1 LQRHLAWSVNS
12 VGLLL
17 ASASPRRAAL
27 LAAAGFVFDI
37 LPIDI
42 DESIIPG
49 EPVEGYVVR
58 LAIEKAVAAA
68 HLRSD
73 MVVIGAD
80 TTVVAPDGAILGKPT
95 DEREAAEWMTRLAGR
110 GHRVLTGVAVAW
122 EGRQFSAFEQTTVH
136 VLPLA
141 PDEIAWYVATGEGR
155 DKAGAYAIQ
164 GLASRFIERIDGSYA
179 NVVGLPISTVC
190 RLLRQIGAERLL
202 EASLFRDTPD
212 NR

>member
-1 LQRHLAWSVNS
+1 VR
-12 VGLLL
+12 LLL

-27 LAAAGFVFDI
+27 LAAAGFAFDV
-37 LPIDI
+37 LPVDI

-49 EPVEGYVVR
+49 EPVEAYVVR
-58 LAIEKAVAAA
+58 VAIEKAATAAR
-68 HLRSD
+68 LRPGA
-73 MVVIGAD
+73 VVIGAD
-80 TTVVAPDGAILGKPT
+80 TTVVAPDGAILGKPA

-110 GHRVLTGVAVAW
+110 PHRVLTGVAIARG
-122 EGRQFSAFEQTTVH
+122 GRQLSAFAQTTVH
-136 VLPLA
+136 VLPLT

-155 DKAGAYAIQ
+155 DKAGAYAVQ

-190 RLLRQIGAERLL
+190 RLLRQIGAASLL
-202 EASLFRDTPD
+202 EASPVGDKPD